1 MSSMQPNALTR
12 TRTRRLKAAL
22 GRAGRWM
29 LVAVVLCLAA
39 RAEGGRSDVGRIVV
53 HVTHAR

>member
-1 MSSMQPNALTR
+1 MQPNALTR